1 MSNNNENSKKKVALF
16 INYGTVKTIESLKKV
31 IETARSYGK
40 IIDAK
45 MYFDQ
50 NEIEVNKPLAIEAS
64 KMGIEPVVAML
75 AKDVKMAIDFLDS
88 SYRDLIDVVMI
99 VHHEENMIPALKHA
113 NSLKRV
119 ILLVPLKYSKLFENV
134 VDEIIEI

>member
-1 MSNNNENSKKKVALF
+1 MSNNNENSKRKVALF
-16 INYGTVKTIESLKKV
+16 INYGTIKTIESLKKV
-31 IETARSYGK
+31 LEIAKSYGK

-50 NEIEVNKPLAIEAS
+50 NEMEVNKPLAIEAS
-64 KMGIEPVVAML
+64 KMGIEPIVAML

-88 SYRDLIDVVMI
+88 AYRDSIDVVII
-99 VHHEENMIPALKHA
+99 VHHQESMIPALKHA

-119 ILLVPLKYSKLFENV
+119 ILLVPLKHSKLFENV
-134 VDEIIEI
+134 VDEIMEI